1 MSIRTDNNGQAQMKQ
16 CSQIRAAQNTS
27 AAVLPLTNVYSKGDY
42 TAELMLGSEQNP
54 VNLIL
59 DTGSS
64 TLVVSPKAYQTQTDK
79 KLQTTSFVQEVSY
92 GIGGWAGPVVE
103 TSVAIQP
110 LSAQAFDKTC
120 LPEQPEHDDNKQAE
134 KAVVLENVNVAIA
147 QVMKADT
154 FADADG
160 ILGLAYY
167 HLNKG
172 FDLTNY
178 LSRTQC
184 QKEAETSV
192 EAASTKKATFPWLF
206 SQASSTVSVTP
217 STLKQFKHFL
227 WQQPESDL
235 TPYFTQLSSQGLEAN
250 KFAFYSHR
258 SNVYHPSPDC
268 SLEQLKTEPLNQGYL
283 VLGGGEE
290 QRQFYHGDFQSI
302 PVCHDVYYNVELI
315 SVQLSGR
322 EAIKAKPLATKDVNA
337 YFTNAIVDT
346 GASLLVLTDDL
357 FAALVQQ
364 LSSYSAKFADLL
376 MPFKT
381 IDGQKSGIDA
391 NLIDLKQWPT
401 LYFTFRGLSENSGS
415 AAVEKTVTLACE
427 PENYWQ
433 INAPEYGKA
442 CFKLLSQ
449 LPNWPNQSIIGLPL
463 LNNYFVVFDRSA
475 AEQGVIK
482 FAQKRLL
489 D

>member
-1 MSIRTDNNGQAQMKQ
+1 MSTQTHNNGKAQMGQCLKKQ
-16 CSQIRAAQNTS
+16 AAL
-27 AAVLPLTNVYSKGDY
+27 LPLTNVYSKGDY

-64 TLVVSPKAYQTQTDK
+64 TLVVSPKAYQAQADK
-79 KLQTTSFVQEVSY
+79 ALQATSLVQEVNY

-103 TSVAIQP
+103 TSVAIRP

-120 LPEQPEHDDNKQAE
+120 LSEQSEYDDNNKQAE
-134 KAVVLENVNVAIA
+134 KTVVLENVNVAIA
-147 QVMKADT
+147 QVMKANT

-160 ILGLAYY
+160 ILGLAYH

-178 LSRTQC
+178 LSQTQC
-184 QKEAETSV
+184 QKETAPPVETT
-192 EAASTKKATFPWLF
+192 STKKATFPWPF

-258 SNVYHPSPDC
+258 SNVYHPSLNC
-268 SLEQLKTEPLNQGYL
+268 SLEQVKTEPLNQGYL
-283 VLGGGEE
+283 VLGGGEDQE
-290 QRQFYHGDFQSI
+290 QFYHGDFQSI
-302 PVCHDVYYNVELI
+302 PVSHDVYYNVELI
-315 SVQLSGR
+315 SLQLSGC
-322 EAIKAKPLATKDVNA
+322 EAINAKPLAAKDVNA

-346 GASLLVLTDDL
+346 GASLLVLTEDL
-357 FAALVQQ
+357 FDTLVQQ
-364 LSSYSAKFADLL
+364 FSSYSAKFADLL
-376 MPFKT
+376 TQFKT

-391 NLIDLKQWPT
+391 NLVDFKQWPT

-433 INAPEYGKA
+433 INAPEYGKV

-475 AEQGVIK
+475 TEQGIIK